1 MESGWFVSSDRV
13 VARRANRGPL
23 WFRAAERSDLDRSNP
38 ARPRTCGDGVSRGW
52 TPGSC
57 VSQLATGGYLQHVSR
72 CGIVALAGAPNVGKS
87 TLLNALVGES
97 LAVTSPK
104 PQTTRVPVRGL
115 VTDAETQIVLV
126 DPAGLMD
133 PAYPLQRAMRRAAVD
148 AIREADLVLHL
159 HPLAEYPAPTLE
171 ALVRGGAPH
180 STGPVHQVLTVYT
193 KADLVPAERRPQ
205 APCSDADP
213 GPSTCIVSAVTGE
226 GLATLLAAIRARLP
240 DGPFLYDAGDVG
252 TQALRF
258 FAAEYVRGAAFAL
271 LEQELPYCV
280 AVEIDAFR
288 EAEEPVYIRATI
300 AVERESQKPIVLG
313 KGGRTIKAIGMA
325 AREKLEVLLGRRARV
340 ELWVTVWPGWRRD
353 ASRLAQLGLPASPAS
368 SAKGRAP

>member
-1 MESGWFVSSDRV
+1 M
-13 VARRANRGPL
+13 
-23 WFRAAERSDLDRSNP
+23 
-38 ARPRTCGDGVSRGW
+38 T
-52 TPGSC
+52 
-57 VSQLATGGYLQHVSR
+57 R

-97 LAVTSPK
+97 LAITSPK

-115 VTDAETQIVLV
+115 LTDAETQIVFV

-133 PAYPLQRAMRRAAVD
+133 PAYPLQHAMRRAAVD

-159 HPLAEYPAPTLE
+159 HPLPDYPAPALETLVASPGPRTPE
-171 ALVRGGAPH
+171 RKRLVARPESG
-180 STGPVHQVLTVYT
+180 VLTIYT
-193 KADLVPAERRPQ
+193 KADLVPAARRPRDVLAIAD
-205 APCSDADP
+205 APSAAFA
-213 GPSTCIVSAVTGE
+213 VSATTGE
-226 GLATLLAAIRARLP
+226 GLAALLAAVRALLP
-240 DGPFLYDAGDVG
+240 EGPFLYDAGDVG

-258 FAAEYVRGAAFAL
+258 FAAEYVREAAFAVL
-271 LEQELPYCV
+271 DQELPYCV

-313 KGGRTIKAIGMA
+313 EGGRTIKAIGIA
-325 AREKLEVLLGRRARV
+325 AREKVEALLGRRARL

-353 ASRLAQLGLPASPAS
+353 AARLAQLGLPVSRAS
-368 SAKGRAP
+368 SARRRVP